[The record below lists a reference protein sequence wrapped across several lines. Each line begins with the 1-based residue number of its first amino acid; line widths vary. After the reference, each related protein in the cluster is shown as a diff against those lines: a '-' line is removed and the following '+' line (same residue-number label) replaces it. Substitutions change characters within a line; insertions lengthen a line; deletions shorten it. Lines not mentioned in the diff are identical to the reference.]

1 MGLTDQGVLEKGTA
15 IAVKMLR
22 ISEAQLGGDEVLKEV
37 ANLFRLQHRA
47 AAQLRGKSAWAET
60 RERLLCL
67 ECVPDRSLREQFLC
81 LLLGGKYEPRSIT
94 RSCAGTL

>member
-37 ANLFRLQHRA
+37 ANLFRL
-47 AAQLRGKSAWAET
+47 
-60 RERLLCL
+60 
-67 ECVPDRSLREQFLC
+67 
-81 LLLGGKYEPRSIT
+81 
-94 RSCAGTL
+94 